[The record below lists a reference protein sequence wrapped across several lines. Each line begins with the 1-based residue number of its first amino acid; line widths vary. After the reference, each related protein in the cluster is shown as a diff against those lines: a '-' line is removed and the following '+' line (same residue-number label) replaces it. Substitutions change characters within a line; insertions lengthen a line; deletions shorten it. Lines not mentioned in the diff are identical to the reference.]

1 MVTVEG
7 LVLVDLDVQLSHQ
20 VDMIQEGLLPLRHSK
35 TELLFDMTNLFILY
49 NLVADF
55 LNLSLQIS

>member
-20 VDMIQEGLLPLRHSK
+20 VDMIQEGLCLFAIPSK

-55 LNLSLQIS
+55 